1 MIVNNLGNN
10 SGLSVQTLIDMRNQL
25 VDLQRQL
32 GTGKRADNY
41 AGLGLD
47 RGLTIGLRSHLAA
60 VNGYQQTITAV
71 GVRLDLVHVAL
82 SQTDSIARDAKST
95 AMQSPYQL
103 GGGDQTIDQ
112 KSAFVQFEQM
122 LSILNTSTGGR
133 YLFGGRSVDQP
144 AVETADRVMNGF
156 GTRAGFKQIVA
167 ERRLADLGASGLGR
181 LVVTNSSATAV
192 DIDEDA
198 VSPFGFKLASA
209 VSGLT
214 GSTVTG
220 PVGTPASLTV
230 DLGATNPNAGETV
243 RFTFTLPDGTSHDL
257 VLTATASATPG
268 ANEFTIG
275 GSSAVTRANLQTALT
290 QSLDYLAKTQ
300 LAAASAMAA
309 ANDFFNIDDA
319 NPPQRV
325 DGPPFDSAT
334 ALIDGTNANTV
345 TWYLG
350 EDSGDA
356 ARSTAVARADQALTL
371 SYGLRANE
379 DGLRLAA
386 QSIAAFAAVT
396 FSPSDPDGEAQYAA
410 LRQRVTATLD
420 GPPSTQ
426 RIADI
431 QADMAAI
438 HNALQSAKER
448 HQQTTS
454 TLGQFLQQVE
464 GAPTEEVAAK
474 ILALQ
479 TSLQATL
486 QTTAMLLRTNLLEY
500 L

>member
-47 RGLTIGLRSHLAA
+47 RGLTIGLRSHLSAIS
-60 VNGYQQTITAV
+60 GYQETITAV
-71 GVRLDLVHVAL
+71 GVRLDLAHVAL
-82 SQTDSIARDAKST
+82 SQIDSIARDAKST
-95 AMQSPYQL
+95 AMQSPFQL
-103 GGGDQTIDQ
+103 GGGDQTVDQ
-112 KSAFVQFEQM
+112 RSAFIQFEQM
-122 LSILNTSTGGR
+122 LSTLNTSTGGR

-156 GTRAGFKQIVA
+156 GTRAGFKQILA

-181 LVVTNSSATAV
+181 LTVTNSSATAV
-192 DIDEDA
+192 DIDED
-198 VSPFGFKLASA
+198 VGPFGFKLTGV

-230 DLGATNPNAGETV
+230 DLGAVNPNAGETV
-243 RFTFTLPDGTSHDL
+243 RFSLTLPDGTTQDIT
-257 VLTATASATPG
+257 LTATASATPG

-275 GSSAVTRANLQTALT
+275 GSSAVTRANLQTAIT
-290 QSLDYLAKTQ
+290 QALDSHAKTT
-300 LAAASAMAA
+300 LSAASAMAA
-309 ANDFFNIDDA
+309 ANDFFNTDDS

-334 ALIDGTNANTV
+334 ALIDGTSTNTV
-345 TWYLG
+345 NWYLG
-350 EDSGDA
+350 EDAGDA
-356 ARSTAVARADQALTL
+356 ARSTAVARADQALSL
-371 SYGLRANE
+371 SYGMRANE
-379 DGLRLAA
+379 DGLRLAV
-386 QSIAAFAAVT
+386 QSIAVFAAVT
-396 FSPSDPDGEAQYAA
+396 FSPSDPDGEARYAA
-410 LRQRVTATLD
+410 MKQRITATLD
-420 GPPSTQ
+420 GVPSTQ
-426 RIADI
+426 RITDI
-431 QADMAAI
+431 QADIAAL
-438 HNALQSAKER
+438 HNALQAAKER

-454 TLGQFLQQVE
+454 TLGQLLQQVE

>member
-71 GVRLDLVHVAL
+71 GVRLDLVHVSL
-82 SQTDSIARDAKST
+82 SQIDSITRDAKST
-95 AMQSPYQL
+95 VMQSPYQL

-112 KSAFVQFEQM
+112 KSAFIQFEQM

-144 AVETADRVMNGF
+144 AVETADRIMDGF

-181 LVVTNSSATAV
+181 LTVSNSSATAV
-192 DIDEDA
+192 DLDEDA
-198 VSPFGFKLASA
+198 GPFGFKLASA

-220 PVGTPASLTV
+220 PIGTPASLTV
-230 DLGATNPNAGETV
+230 DLGAVNPNAGETV
-243 RFTFTLPDGTSHDL
+243 RFTFTLPDGTSQDL

-275 GSSAVTRANLQTALT
+275 GSSAATRANLQTALGQALGT
-290 QSLDYLAKTQ
+290 LAKTQ
-300 LAAASAMAA
+300 LSAASAMAA
-309 ANDFFNIDDA
+309 ANDFFNIDDS

-334 ALIDGTNANTV
+334 ALVDGTVTDTV

-350 EDSGDA
+350 EGGSDA

-426 RIADI
+426 TITDI
-431 QADMAAI
+431 QADIAAV

-454 TLGQFLQQVE
+454 TLGELLQQVE